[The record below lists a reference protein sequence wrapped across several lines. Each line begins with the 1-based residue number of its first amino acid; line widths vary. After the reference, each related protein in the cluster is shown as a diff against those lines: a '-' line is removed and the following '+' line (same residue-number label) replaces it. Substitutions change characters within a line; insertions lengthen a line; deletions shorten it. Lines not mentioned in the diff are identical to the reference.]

1 MTPSADAPILGAMH
15 AADEGAGGG
24 GRGRGT
30 KRRSRPAPAETQ
42 ERPGTGFGRPN
53 VLLFAAALVVIVV
66 GYVLLG
72 RGSVTAAPLLLV
84 LGYVVLIPAG
94 LLVGM
99 GRGDPEGG

>member
-1 MTPSADAPILGAMH
+1 M
-15 AADEGAGGG
+15 
-24 GRGRGT
+24 
-30 KRRSRPAPAETQ
+30 
-42 ERPGTGFGRPN
+42 GFGLPN

-99 GRGDPEGG
+99 GRGGPEGG